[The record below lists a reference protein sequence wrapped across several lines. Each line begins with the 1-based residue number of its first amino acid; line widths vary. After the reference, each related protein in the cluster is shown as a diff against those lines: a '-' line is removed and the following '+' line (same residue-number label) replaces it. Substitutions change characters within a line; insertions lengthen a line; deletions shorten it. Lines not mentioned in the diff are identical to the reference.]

1 MKLLKF
7 ENEIAVNKTNKI
19 VTMVRIYQ
27 SRPNLEDWSIF
38 FPLSSLKTKPYLWPT
53 GLSSLCSPK
62 LFSES
67 KRWREPKRCC
77 WSSLGSIHWTSL
89 DCLCCFSFITGFH
102 PRYDNLLTLGPTH
115 SRRSWPPSKTLVPSN
130 EGLPRR
136 SWSLWYGKRPLRPPS
151 HRLTFL

>member
-77 WSSLGSIHWTSL
+77 WSSLGSIHWTFS
-89 DCLCCFSFITGFH
+89 DRLCCLSVITGFH
-102 PRYDNLLTLGPTH
+102 PKDDNLLTLGE
-115 SRRSWPPSKTLVPSN
+115 VPLTQ
-130 EGLPRR
+130 G
-136 SWSLWYGKRPLRPPS
+136 GVDHPLRRLYLAMRDCLEEARLFGIES
-151 HRLTFL
+151 ELYFRRLTD